1 MTLSTTPVSKIGGAA
16 AAAPSALTRQHRR
29 TRARRVTANLVA
41 VVVFVVMIFP
51 VYWMAATAFKTGDAI
66 AATTPTWFPTH
77 PSLANFKDAVT
88 RPYFWSSVRNSV
100 VVVAATV
107 SFSIVVAFLAAV
119 AMARFKFYG
128 RKAMLVLIVVVQM
141 IPLVAL
147 IIPMYVLLARLHLTN
162 NLVGLILTYF
172 AFVLPYTIWMLRGFV
187 LGVPPE
193 LEEAAMVDG
202 CSRLGAFFRIL
213 VPLVAP
219 GFVATSIYAAI
230 QAWNEYIL
238 AYVLLKQNHQ
248 TVTVWLASLTTLR
261 GTAWGTLMAGST
273 LIALPIVASFL
284 LVQHRVAAGLTAGAV
299 KG

>member
-1 MTLSTTPVSKIGGAA
+1 MTLSTTPVSEIGGAT
-16 AAAPSALTRQHRR
+16 AAAPSARTRQHRR

-248 TVTVWLASLTTLR
+248 TVTVWLTSLTTLR

-273 LIALPIVASFL
+273 LIALPIVAFFL

>member
-1 MTLSTTPVSKIGGAA
+1 VTLSTTPTIEAT
-16 AAAPSALTRQHRR
+16 PRR
-29 TRARRVTANLVA
+29 TPSPQRPRKRRAVKLVLANATAL
-41 VVVFVVMIFP
+41 VVFAVMIFP
-51 VYWMAATAFKTGDAI
+51 VYWMVGTAFKNGDAI
-66 AATTPTWFPTH
+66 TATAPTWFPTH
-77 PSLANFKDAVT
+77 PTLANFKDAVT
-88 RPYFWSSVRNSV
+88 RPYFWSSVRNSLV
-100 VVVAATV
+100 VVVATV
-107 SFSIVVAFLAAV
+107 SFSLVVAFLAAV
-119 AMARFKFYG
+119 AIARFKFYG
-128 RKAMLVLIVVVQM
+128 RKAMLVLIVIVQM

-147 IIPMYVLLARLHLTN
+147 IIPMYVLLARLHLTD
-162 NLVGLILTYF
+162 NLFGLVLTYF

-273 LIALPIVASFL
+273 LIALPIVAFFL
-284 LVQHRVAAGLTAGAV
+284 LVQHKVAAGLTAGAV

>member
-1 MTLSTTPVSKIGGAA
+1 VSTSTQPIAASRETSTAAVSVRRQSRRRFKRIGAD
-16 AAAPSALTRQHRR
+16 
-29 TRARRVTANLVA
+29 VA
-41 VVVFVVMIFP
+41 GLLVFVVMIFP
-51 VYWMAATAFKTGDAI
+51 VYWMIATAFKSGDAI
-66 AATTPTWFPTH
+66 ASLTPTWFPTH
-77 PSLANFKDAVT
+77 PTLANFRDAVS
-88 RPYFWSSVRNSV
+88 RPFFWSSVRNSV
-100 VVVAATV
+100 IVVVATV
-107 SFSIVVAFLAAV
+107 SFSLVVAFLAAV
-119 AMARFKFYG
+119 AIARFKFYG
-128 RKAMLVLIVVVQM
+128 RKAMMVAIVLVQM

-147 IIPMYVLLARLHLTN
+147 IIPMYVLLARVHLTD
-162 NLVGLILTYF
+162 NLLGLILTYF
-172 AFVLPYTIWMLRGFV
+172 AFVLPYTVWMLRGFV
-187 LGVPPE
+187 LGVPAE

-238 AYVLLKQNHQ
+238 AYVLLKQHNE
-248 TVTVWLASLTTLR
+248 TITVWLASLTTLR

-273 LIALPIVASFL
+273 LIALPIVGFFL

>member
-1 MTLSTTPVSKIGGAA
+1 M
-16 AAAPSALTRQHRR
+16 
-29 TRARRVTANLVA
+29 
-41 VVVFVVMIFP
+41 VVFVVMIFP

-77 PSLANFKDAVT
+77 PSFANFKDAVT

-119 AMARFKFYG
+119 AIARFKFYG

-187 LGVPPE
+187 LGIPPE